1 MRKIIIHTLR
11 NTGVSTEKLYV
22 LFQQSF
28 QQWRDLDIVAPFINK
43 SFEEFKEVIDRSVVF
58 VAQDRE
64 TGEVLGMHCFYCYPA
79 RYVFD
84 FFLAVSPHAKRQG
97 IATKILQEEVARL
110 RQRGYRYMKCT
121 TNAAATWS
129 VRWHLKNGYRIVG
142 YSRGKGKNYPSYTFR
157 KQLAYDLRH
166 HPTDFLWLP
175 YIAPVTA
182 RLSYAITY
190 LATCICKKRS
200 GELNVLG
207 KFAKRLRR

>member
-1 MRKIIIHTLR
+1 MREIAIHSKR
-11 NTGVSTEKLYV
+11 EKVVPVEVLYG
-22 LFQQSF
+22 LFRQSF
-28 QQWRDLDIVAPFINK
+28 DQWRDNGIVASFINK
-43 SFEEFKEVIDRSVVF
+43 TFEEFKEVIGRSVVF

-64 TGEVLGMHCFYCYPA
+64 TEEVLGMHCFYCYPA

-110 RQRGYRYMKCT
+110 RQKGYRYMKCT

-142 YSRGKGKNYPSYTFR
+142 YSRSINSNSPSYTFR

-166 HPTDFLWLP
+166 HPTDFFWLP
-175 YIAPVTA
+175 FVAPITA
-182 RLSYAITY
+182 RLTYTITF
-190 LATCICKKRS
+190 LATCICKNWS

-207 KFAKRLRR
+207 RLAKRLRG

>member
-1 MRKIIIHTLR
+1 MPEIVIHTKR
-11 NTGVSTEKLYV
+11 EKDVPVETLYE
-22 LFQQSF
+22 LFRQSF
-28 QQWRDLDIVAPFINK
+28 DQWRDNGVVAPFINK
-43 SFEEFKEVIDRSVVF
+43 SFEDFKEVIDRSVVF
-58 VAQDRE
+58 VAQDKE
-64 TGEVLGMHCFYCYPA
+64 TGEFLGMHCFHYYPA

-142 YSRGKGKNYPSYTFR
+142 YSRSVNSNSPSYTFR
-157 KQLAYDLRH
+157 KQIAYDLRH

-175 YIAPVTA
+175 YIAPITA
-182 RLSYAITY
+182 CLTYAITF

-200 GELNVLG
+200 GGLNGVGRL
-207 KFAKRLRR
+207 AKRLRR

>member
-1 MRKIIIHTLR
+1 MREIEIHTLR
-11 NTGVSTEKLYV
+11 KTDVSIEILYKL
-22 LFQQSF
+22 FRQSF
-28 QQWRDLDIVAPFINK
+28 DEWRDNGIVASFINK
-43 SFEEFKEVIDRSVVF
+43 TFEEFKEVIDRSVVF

-110 RQRGYRYMKCT
+110 RQKGYRYMKCT
-121 TNAAATWS
+121 TSAAATWS

-142 YSRGKGKNYPSYTFR
+142 YSRSINSNSPSCTFR

-175 YIAPVTA
+175 FIAPITA
-182 RLSYAITY
+182 RLTYTITY
-190 LATCICKKRS
+190 LVTTICKKRS

-207 KFAKRLRR
+207 RLAKRLRR

>member
-1 MRKIIIHTLR
+1 MREIVIHTL
-11 NTGVSTEKLYV
+11 TKTDVPVEVLYKL
-22 LFQQSF
+22 FRQSF
-28 QQWRDLDIVAPFINK
+28 DEWRDNGIVASFINK
-43 SFEEFKEVIDRSVVF
+43 TFEEFKEVIDRSVVF

-110 RQRGYRYMKCT
+110 RQKGYRYMKCT
-121 TNAAATWS
+121 TSAAATWS

-142 YSRGKGKNYPSYTFR
+142 YSRGSGKNYPSYTFR
-157 KQLAYDLRH
+157 KQFAYDIKH

-175 YIAPVTA
+175 GIAPVTA
-182 RLSYAITY
+182 RLSYAATF

-207 KFAKRLRR
+207 RLAKRLRR